1 MRLAEPVPE
10 IVIITTVYEG
20 IGIVLSKPIFDAEVD
35 FFKICKLLVL
45 CSWRKRWLQ
54 SRFGGVMAAK
64 AAQERGGLRQAAQPA
79 GAGAPGRMRRAFL
92 RRSAAFLLVS
102 HTCAFARKVR
112 TFGYCCTK
120 WYACTVGPCGV

>member
-64 AAQERGGLRQAAQPA
+64 AAQERSGLRQAARVA
-79 GAGAPGRMRRAFL
+79 GAGGGGRLRGTFCAGMLLFCKCRIGCVRAKK
-92 RRSAAFLLVS
+92 
-102 HTCAFARKVR
+102 C
-112 TFGYCCTK
+112 
-120 WYACTVGPCGV
+120 ACTGAVVRVCSAPTW